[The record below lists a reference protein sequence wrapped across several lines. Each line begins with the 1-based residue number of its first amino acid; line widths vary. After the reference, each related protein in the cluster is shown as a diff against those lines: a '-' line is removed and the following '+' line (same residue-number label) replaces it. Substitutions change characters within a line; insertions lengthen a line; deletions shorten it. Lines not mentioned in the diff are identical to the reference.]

1 MLRWLRLSLPLPLP
15 LSLSLLLPLP
25 LLLPLLLTSCNEDPV
40 PKERAYFRIDLP
52 EQKFTAWEGECF
64 NAELPDY
71 SKMTAHKSG
80 ERCWQDWNFSG
91 QRAQVFLTYKTVS
104 NDLERLINDAHD
116 FKSKHQSKAVRIK
129 SDRVLRDS
137 SRVFGTVFTVD
148 GDVAS
153 PMVFYLT
160 DSTSRFLYGSLY
172 FNARPNADSL
182 APVTERLR
190 SDIAHFTQTLEW
202 R

>member
-1 MLRWLRLSLPLPLP
+1 MKRRSELVLIALPLFAA
-15 LSLSLLLPLP
+15 
-25 LLLPLLLTSCNEDPV
+25 CGYDPV
-40 PKERAYFRIDLP
+40 PKEKAYFRIDLP
-52 EQKFTAWEGECF
+52 EQAFVAWEGECF
-64 NAELPDY
+64 SAELPAY
-71 SKMTAHKSG
+71 SVMEQHKSG
-80 ERCWQDWNFSG
+80 GRCWEDWKFAD
-91 QRAQVFLTYKTVS
+91 QRAQVYLTYKSV
-104 NDLERLINDAHD
+104 NGDLGRLIEDAHD

-137 SRVFGTVFTVD
+137 SRVFGTVFIVD

-172 FNARPNADSL
+172 FNTRPNADSL

-190 SDIAHFTQTLEW
+190 SDIAHFVATLQW
-202 R
+202 H